1 MPPLTP
7 HSNTGFGKLPPISKG
22 SMLGVQKSEADDE
35 DESMLDRADGPLS
48 EYGGKSGKTVVFEE
62 NYSTMGKS
70 AKTQILPPSY

>member
-1 MPPLTP
+1 
-7 HSNTGFGKLPPISKG
+7 
-22 SMLGVQKSEADDE
+22 
-35 DESMLDRADGPLS
+35 MLDRADGPLS